1 MVRSYES
8 KSVGRSPLST
18 SEAVSRSMKSNKAY
32 GTKPEL
38 VLAHLLRKKIVQ
50 SKLPGSPDFV
60 YPRLKLVVFVQ
71 GCFWHRCPIH
81 SRGLPKTNTAF
92 WRRKFAR
99 NIERDRLNRKE
110 LQAAGWKVIEVW
122 EHEINEDRYLV
133 AKRIRRATAS
143 FK

>member
-1 MVRSYES
+1 M
-8 KSVGRSPLST
+8 
-18 SEAVSRSMKSNKAY
+18 

-38 VLAHLLRKKIVQ
+38 ALARLLGRKLVR

-60 YPRLKLVVFVQ
+60 YSAAKLVVFVH

-81 SRGLPKTNTAF
+81 SKQPPKTHTAF

-99 NIERDRLNRKE
+99 NVERDRLNREE
-110 LQAAGWKVIEVW
+110 LELMGWRVQEVW
-122 EHEINEDRYLV
+122 EHEVREDPTAV
-133 AKRIRRATAS
+133 ANRIRKLATKR